1 MSCEFSDILVLS
13 MATDWYLKLD
23 VARDSLSPEEIIQ
36 MEEIGVMLEEI
47 GPLSVGDEIHAIY
60 EAVKE
65 IKDRGQ

>member
-1 MSCEFSDILVLS
+1 MNCEFNDILVLS
-13 MATDWYLKLD
+13 MATDWYLRLD
-23 VARDSLSPEEIIQ
+23 MARDSLTPEEIIQ

-65 IKDRGQ
+65 IKDRQS

>member
-1 MSCEFSDILVLS
+1 MSCEFNDILVLS

-65 IKDRGQ
+65 IRDRH

>member
-23 VARDSLSPEEIIQ
+23 VARDSLTPEEIVQ
-36 MEEIGVMLEEI
+36 MEEIGVMLEEM
-47 GPLSVGDEIHAIY
+47 GPLSVGDEIHAIH

-65 IKDRGQ
+65 IKDRQ

>member
-1 MSCEFSDILVLS
+1 MSCEFNDILVLS

-47 GPLSVGDEIHAIY
+47 GPLSVGDAIHAIY
-60 EAVKE
+60 EDVKE
-65 IKDRGQ
+65 IKDMK

>member
-1 MSCEFSDILVLS
+1 MNCEFSDILVLS
-13 MATDWYLKLD
+13 MATDWYTELD
-23 VARDSLSPEEIIQ
+23 GVRDSLTPEEIIQ

-65 IKDRGQ
+65 IRDRH

>member
-1 MSCEFSDILVLS
+1 MNCEFNDILVLS

-65 IKDRGQ
+65 IRDRH

>member
-47 GPLSVGDEIHAIY
+47 GPLSVNDEIHAIY

-65 IKDRGQ
+65 IKDRQS

>member
-1 MSCEFSDILVLS
+1 MNCEFNDILVLS
-13 MATDWYLKLD
+13 MATDWYLRLD
-23 VARDSLSPEEIIQ
+23 MARDSLTPEEIIQ

-47 GPLSVGDEIHAIY
+47 GPLSVNDEIHAIH

>member
-1 MSCEFSDILVLS
+1 MSCEFNDILVLS

-47 GPLSVGDEIHAIY
+47 GPLSVGDEIHAIH

-65 IKDRGQ
+65 IKDRQ